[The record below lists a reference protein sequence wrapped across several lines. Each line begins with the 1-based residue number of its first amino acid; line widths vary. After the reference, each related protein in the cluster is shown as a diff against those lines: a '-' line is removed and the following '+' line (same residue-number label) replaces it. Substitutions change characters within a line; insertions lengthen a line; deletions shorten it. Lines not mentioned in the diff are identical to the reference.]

1 MDEQNPIQAVI
12 PWLILIRAKGISP
25 RRFNELLSEFCSP
38 SNITNAETTEL
49 KRLGLNQDTI
59 DSIVTP
65 DWKLIEADLDWL
77 TRSGNHFISMH
88 DLSYPTLLGHITDPP
103 LGLFVRGQVAA
114 LASTQIAIVGS
125 RNPTPGGRRTATS
138 FAEALGN
145 NGITITS
152 GLALGIDSAAHQGA
166 LNADA
171 RTIAVLGNGLDTVY
185 PEKNR
190 ELLEKIIVKGAVV
203 SEFPIYT
210 KPLRGNFPRRNRIIS
225 GMATGTLI
233 VEAALKSGSLIT
245 ARFAMEQGR
254 EVFAIPGSIYNPL
267 SRGCHELIRNGA
279 KLTENIEHILE
290 ETGQLNTIVRQANQ
304 TSDCDGDENQ
314 GLDEYSKLLLD
325 NIGYEP
331 VTIDLLIE
339 ETGISTQLTVAAL
352 QNLELLNLIESL
364 PGGSFIRKN

>member
-185 PEKNR
+185 PEK
-190 ELLEKIIVKGAVV
+190 K
-203 SEFPIYT
+203 S
-210 KPLRGNFPRRNRIIS
+210 RI
-225 GMATGTLI
+225 TG
-233 VEAALKSGSLIT
+233 
-245 ARFAMEQGR
+245 
-254 EVFAIPGSIYNPL
+254 
-267 SRGCHELIRNGA
+267 
-279 KLTENIEHILE
+279 
-290 ETGQLNTIVRQANQ
+290 
-304 TSDCDGDENQ
+304 
-314 GLDEYSKLLLD
+314 
-325 NIGYEP
+325 
-331 VTIDLLIE
+331 
-339 ETGISTQLTVAAL
+339 
-352 QNLELLNLIESL
+352 
-364 PGGSFIRKN
+364 KNNC